1 MKVKEL
7 RELLSFFDDE
17 DEVAM
22 AQPSNDYWGTTLARG
37 VDSAEKVEV
46 TFSAYHNTDKV
57 VDLDRLDNYEKDELH
72 EVVLLS

>member
-22 AQPSNDYWGTTLARG
+22 TQPSNDYWGTTLAKG
-37 VDSAEKVEV
+37 VGSAEKVEV
-46 TFSAYHNTDKV
+46 TFSTYHNTDKV